1 MCRTVNYVLRHI
13 IIIIFWYKL
22 KSEVT
27 NRIKVSILVRQAAA
41 QRHILVVD
49 DDELVSEYL
58 GALLEAESYNV
69 VVLNEPRE
77 ALNYFKEHP
86 DDFDLIITDQVMPGL
101 TGVEIS
107 QKILEL
113 RPSIPI
119 LLITGYSEK
128 ITAENAKSFGLSGF
142 FSKPIN
148 EDLFLN
154 QISQLVSAGQMATA
168 H

>member
-1 MCRTVNYVLRHI
+1 MARSAV
-13 IIIIFWYKL
+13 
-22 KSEVT
+22 
-27 NRIKVSILVRQAAA
+27 A
-41 QRHILVVD
+41 QHHILVVD

-58 GALLEAESYNV
+58 GALLEAESYDV
-69 VVLNEPRE
+69 VVLNEPVA

-107 QKILEL
+107 QQILEL
-113 RPSIPI
+113 RPTLPI

-128 ITAENAKSFGLSGF
+128 ITAENAQSFGISGF

-154 QISQLVSAGQMATA
+154 KISHLVSDSHLATA

>member
-1 MCRTVNYVLRHI
+1 MFILARSV
-13 IIIIFWYKL
+13 
-22 KSEVT
+22 
-27 NRIKVSILVRQAAA
+27 VSK
-41 QRHILVVD
+41 RHILVVD

-58 GALLEAESYNV
+58 GALLEAESYDV
-69 VVLNEPRE
+69 VVLNKPVE

-107 QKILEL
+107 QAILEL
-113 RPSIPI
+113 RPSMPI

-128 ITAENAKSFGLSGF
+128 ITAENAKSFGLRGF

-154 QISQLVSAGQMATA
+154 EINHLVSTGQMATTV

>member
-1 MCRTVNYVLRHI
+1 MREPFKLLIIDDSDEILTVLTNFFTKKKFKVVSASNGLDALKHI
-13 IIIIFWYKL
+13 EK
-22 KSEVT
+22 KDA
-27 NRIKVSILVRQAAA
+27 R
-41 QRHILVVD
+41 
-49 DDELVSEYL
+49 
-58 GALLEAESYNV
+58 
-69 VVLNEPRE
+69 
-77 ALNYFKEHP
+77 
-86 DDFDLIITDQVMPGL
+86 FDLIITDQVMPGL

-154 QISQLVSAGQMATA
+154 KISNDILWIQKGDLL
-168 H
+168 

>member
-1 MCRTVNYVLRHI
+1 MAD
-13 IIIIFWYKL
+13 
-22 KSEVT
+22 
-27 NRIKVSILVRQAAA
+27 QAVA
-41 QRHILVVD
+41 QRQILVVD

-58 GALLEAESYNV
+58 GALLEAESYDV
-69 VVLNEPRE
+69 VVLNEPVA

-86 DDFDLIITDQVMPGL
+86 DDFDLVITDQVMPGL

-107 QKILEL
+107 QAILEL

-128 ITAENAKSFGLSGF
+128 ITAENATSFGLSGF

-154 QISQLVSAGQMATA
+154 KISQLAPVY
-168 H
+168 

>member
-1 MCRTVNYVLRHI
+1 MAGQA
-13 IIIIFWYKL
+13 
-22 KSEVT
+22 VT
-27 NRIKVSILVRQAAA
+27 GRQ
-41 QRHILVVD
+41 ILVVD

-58 GALLEAESYNV
+58 GALLEAESYEV
-69 VVLNEPRE
+69 VVLNEPVA
-77 ALNYFKEHP
+77 ALKYFKEHP

-107 QKILEL
+107 KAILEL
-113 RPSIPI
+113 RPGMPI

-128 ITAENAKSFGLSGF
+128 ITAENAQSYGLSGF

-154 QISQLVSAGQMATA
+154 KISHLVSGQLAPA
-168 H
+168 Y

>member
-1 MCRTVNYVLRHI
+1 MAGQA
-13 IIIIFWYKL
+13 
-22 KSEVT
+22 VT
-27 NRIKVSILVRQAAA
+27 GRQ
-41 QRHILVVD
+41 ILVVD

-58 GALLEAESYNV
+58 GALLEAESYEV
-69 VVLNEPRE
+69 VVLNEPVA
-77 ALNYFKEHP
+77 ALKYFKEHP
-86 DDFDLIITDQVMPGL
+86 DDFGLIITDQVMPGL

-107 QKILEL
+107 KAILEL

-128 ITAENAKSFGLSGF
+128 ITAENAKSYGLSGF

-154 QISQLVSAGQMATA
+154 KISQLAPAY
-168 H
+168 

>member
-1 MCRTVNYVLRHI
+1 MSDEL
-13 IIIIFWYKL
+13 FLFAQDEAK
-22 KSEVT
+22 KVT
-27 NRIKVSILVRQAAA
+27 SGLSWK
-41 QRHILVVD
+41 ILVVD

-58 GALLEAESYNV
+58 GALLEAESYDV

-154 QISQLVSAGQMATA
+154 QISQLVSEGQMATA